1 MGVHAGRLA
10 AKNGGFRLG
19 QKYRLRR
26 RAAIAHQNRLGLQ
39 AGAPPTACTPR
50 DIESARKQPNESRRR
65 RGRDRDG
72 GIPVERYVEST
83 SGFWTRLNL
92 IETSIVATR

>member
-1 MGVHAGRLA
+1 MTRTCLLIAPAGSKVNA
-10 AKNGGFRLG
+10 
-19 QKYRLRR
+19 
-26 RAAIAHQNRLGLQ
+26 